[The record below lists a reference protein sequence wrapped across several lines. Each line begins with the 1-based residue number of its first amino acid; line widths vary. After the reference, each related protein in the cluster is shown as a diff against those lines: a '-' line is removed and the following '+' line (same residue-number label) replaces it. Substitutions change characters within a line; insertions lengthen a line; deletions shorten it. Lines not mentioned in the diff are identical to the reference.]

1 VRAPLLV
8 LLTSVSCFSTND
20 RVFAGPFSAQP
31 LVGVAAEYAS
41 NPELVASAAQSE
53 THAALFVDLPMN
65 YDLDAVHF
73 SVTPRVRYGGAT
85 GYSSVT
91 SNYYHLDASAQ
102 FTNELGSFTC
112 TGSLYRDSSLL
123 YAGELSN
130 GAGVRRDTSSADV
143 NWQRA
148 LSERLQFQFD
158 ANTSRTL
165 YAQNTAS
172 TDLVDYRYTSLSPSL
187 AYAVDERDTL
197 QVLGGVGRYKSLDG
211 FTDSDN
217 NNLQLGFN
225 RQLSE
230 MWKLTTSAGY
240 SKSTNQYHY
249 FFGTF
254 EIVQRG
260 GVYSANLT
268 RQSDVLSVTTGVSRA
283 FTPTGS
289 VFLSRQDS
297 VTLLTNYS
305 YSERWTFGLS
315 ATWQNVVD
323 PVVIGASERRR
334 FYDGDVFANWRWT
347 EQWTLTLHV
356 LKIGQQFAP
365 QPGKPLVSPGS
376 DDVRLEISRQFYR
389 TNQ

>member
-1 VRAPLLV
+1 MRALLLV
-8 LLTSVSCFSTND
+8 LLTTVSFLSTND

-41 NPELVASAAQSE
+41 NPELVAPATQSE

-65 YDLDAVHF
+65 YDLDTVHF
-73 SVTPRVRYGGAT
+73 SVTPRVRYGGTT

-102 FTNELGSFTC
+102 FTNEFGSLAC

-187 AYAVDERDTL
+187 GYALDERDTI
-197 QVLGGVGRYKSLDG
+197 QVLGGAGRYESLDG

-217 NNLQLGFN
+217 DNLQLGFN

-254 EIVQRG
+254 DIVQRG

-315 ATWQNVVD
+315 AIWQNVID
-323 PVVIGASERRR
+323 PVVIGASEHRR

-356 LKIGQQFAP
+356 LKIGQQYAP
-365 QPGKPLVSPGS
+365 QPGQPLVSPRS

>member
-8 LLTSVSCFSTND
+8 LLSTVSCLSTNA
-20 RVFAGPFSAQP
+20 RVLAGPFSAQP
-31 LVGVAAEYAS
+31 QVGVAAEYAS
-41 NPELVASAAQSE
+41 NPDLVASGAQPE

-65 YDLDAVHF
+65 YDVDSVHF
-73 SVTPRVRYGGAT
+73 SIIPRVRYGGTT

-91 SNYYHLDASAQ
+91 SNYYHLDASGQ
-102 FTNELGSFTC
+102 FTNELGSLTC

-130 GAGVRRDTSSADV
+130 GAGVRRDTSAADV
-143 NWQRA
+143 NWQRSI
-148 LSERLQFQFD
+148 SERLQFQLD
-158 ANTSRTL
+158 ANTARTL
-165 YAQNTAS
+165 YAQTTAF
-172 TDLVDYRYTSLSPSL
+172 TDLVDYRYSSLLPSL
-187 AYAVDERDTL
+187 AYAVNERDTL
-197 QVLGGVGRYKSLDG
+197 RLLGGAGHYQSLNG

-217 NNLQLGFN
+217 DNLQLGFDQ
-225 RQLSE
+225 QLTE
-230 MWKLTTSAGY
+230 KWKLATSAGY

-249 FFGTF
+249 FFGTVAL
-254 EIVQRG
+254 VQSG

-268 RQSDVLSVTTGVSRA
+268 RQSDVLTVSAGASRA

-297 VTLLTNYS
+297 LNLFANYS
-305 YSERWTFGLS
+305 YSERWSFGMS

-323 PVVIGASERRR
+323 PVAAGGSEHRR
-334 FYDGDVFANWRWT
+334 FYDADFSANWRWT
-347 EQWTLTLHV
+347 EQWTLTLHM

-365 QPGKPLVSPGS
+365 QPGQPPVSPRS